1 MLPVRVLLLGF
12 KVPKT
17 LCFSVVCISSSLLP
31 SFLPFSV
38 AFSLS
43 FLWCT
48 SHLLF
53 LIFLVFL
60 PSFILYCCGILISS
74 FLSFFAFL
82 PSFLL
87 WNSDFFF
94 LCLFAFLL
102 PAFFLVEV
110 FSSLLPCLFHISFFL
125 SCGGII
131 IYFFLSN
138 FLFAPTRGFHP
149 QKNLNSFFFV
159 GVGSFT

>member
-17 LCFSVVCISSSLLP
+17 LCFSVVCISSALLP

-74 FLSFFAFL
+74 FFVFLHFFFLISFLWKYSPLFFLVFSTFRFFFLVVELSFFFLIIFSFCTNKRL
-82 PSFLL
+82 PSPKKTCTV
-87 WNSDFFF
+87 FF
-94 LCLFAFLL
+94 L
-102 PAFFLVEV
+102 
-110 FSSLLPCLFHISFFL
+110 
-125 SCGGII
+125 
-131 IYFFLSN
+131 
-138 FLFAPTRGFHP
+138 
-149 QKNLNSFFFV
+149 V
-159 GVGSFT
+159 GVGSFK